1 MPAFPCYGRR
11 PNHLKQRLNP
21 FMAKSTLSFVCQ
33 NCGAAY
39 NRWQGKCESCGEWN
53 TLAEEDVTG
62 ATTMPV
68 SIRSKRKG
76 RLFKL
81 ETLTG
86 KSADAPRLPSGMVE
100 LDRVTGGGFVRGSVL
115 LVGGDPGIGKSTLLT
130 QATSLMARAGHRAVY
145 ISGEEAVAQVRL
157 RAERLGLADA
167 PVQLA
172 AETSVED
179 IVSTLSEGAVPRLI
193 VIDSIQTMWT
203 DTVES
208 APGTVTQVR
217 ASAQALIR
225 FAKKSGAAI
234 ILVGH
239 VTKDGQIAG
248 PRVVEHMVDAVLS
261 FEGEGS
267 QQFRILRAV
276 KNRFGPTD
284 EIGVF
289 EMTGLGL
296 REVSNPSELFL
307 SERDLGSP
315 GTAVFAGIEGTR
327 PVLVELQALVAPTSL
342 GTPRRAVVGW
352 DPSRLSMVL
361 AVLEAHC
368 GVKLSG
374 HDVYLNVAGGLRI
387 QEPAADLA
395 AAAALVSS
403 LVNAPLADGRGLFRR
418 DFAFRRGP
426 AGGAD
431 LGPAEGSGET
441 RLRPR
446 HPARSGPRR
455 GRRRCRSLPQ
465 YRGRIDH
472 PGRGYR
478 RARHPKGK
486 PRWQPGDRG
495 GGEKCHTCEIPA
507 SGRLAGRDLARPRRY
522 TTRARPGVTRF
533 PALRE
538 GPYAPHLGRYR
549 HADSRFGTY
558 GRT

>member
-1 MPAFPCYGRR
+1 M
-11 PNHLKQRLNP
+11 
-21 FMAKSTLSFVCQ
+21 
-33 NCGAAY
+33 
-39 NRWQGKCESCGEWN
+39 
-53 TLAEEDVTG
+53 
-62 ATTMPV
+62 
-68 SIRSKRKG
+68 
-76 RLFKL
+76 
-81 ETLTG
+81 
-86 KSADAPRLPSGMVE
+86 
-100 LDRVTGGGFVRGSVL
+100 
-115 LVGGDPGIGKSTLLT
+115 
-130 QATSLMARAGHRAVY
+130 
-145 ISGEEAVAQVRL
+145 AQVRL

-327 PVLVELQALVAPTSL
+327 PVLVELQALVAPTTL

-374 HDVYLNVAGGLRI
+374 YDVYLNVAGGLRI

-403 LVNAPLADGRGLFRR
+403 LVNAPLPTDAVYFGEISLSGAVRPVAQTSARLKEAAKLGFGRAILPESARGEVGGDGGLVLNSVGGLTSLVAEIAARGTPRGNRDSSREGTTEKNATPARFRR
-418 DFAFRRGP
+418 
-426 AGGAD
+426 
-431 LGPAEGSGET
+431 ENS
-441 RLRPR
+441 
-446 HPARSGPRR
+446 
-455 GRRRCRSLPQ
+455 
-465 YRGRIDH
+465 
-472 PGRGYR
+472 
-478 RARHPKGK
+478 
-486 PRWQPGDRG
+486 
-495 GGEKCHTCEIPA
+495 
-507 SGRLAGRDLARPRRY
+507 
-522 TTRARPGVTRF
+522 
-533 PALRE
+533 
-538 GPYAPHLGRYR
+538 
-549 HADSRFGTY
+549 
-558 GRT
+558 